1 MNIKCHKCGVENSG
15 EVAICV
21 WCKSDL
27 SLQTVENLPP
37 SDVVEIKKPKR
48 ERKVSAR
55 KVTGYLSKTILII
68 TILICAT
75 WLVANNTGASTKIAS
90 FKRANA
96 NLLSSLN
103 PQPCKI
109 NGIVYSQDYSY
120 IVVGNEIYCLNESIC
135 SGKII
140 NISKDE
146 VRIQG
151 QEQEGVFRVGHMIQF
166 VEDGKNGEKFHF

>member
-1 MNIKCHKCGVENSG
+1 MNIKCHKCGVENGG
-15 EVAICV
+15 EVTTCV

-27 SLQTVENLPP
+27 SLQVVEDLHP
-37 SDVVEIKKPKR
+37 SDVAEDKKS
-48 ERKVSAR
+48 EAGRKVISHLI
-55 KVTGYLSKTILII
+55 GYLGKSILMI
-68 TILICAT
+68 TIISCAI
-75 WLVANNTGASTKIAS
+75 WLVVNKTGASTRIAS

-96 NLLSSLN
+96 NFLNSLN

-151 QEQEGVFRVGHMIQF
+151 QEEEGVFRVGHMIQF
-166 VEDGKNGEKFHF
+166 VEDRKNGEKFHF